1 MSDSGKFE
9 LNDDQ
14 LDNVVGGLQTF
25 QVGYKPGDPCPDC
38 GTELVADSIP
48 NWSKCPGCGNEY
60 VYSILKT
67 YEPGDVCPV
76 CGVGTLVDLGIG
88 INQCRC
94 PHCGMTSKAIEEW
107 LRGRAY
113 QCGYDNH
120 QWR

>member
-1 MSDSGKFE
+1 MNIKSESSGISA
-9 LNDDQ
+9 LTDDQ

-76 CGVGTLVDLGIG
+76 CGVGTLVSIPLGVG
-88 INQCRC
+88 QYRC
-94 PHCGMTSKAIEEW
+94 TNCGA
-107 LRGRAY
+107 GRRTI
-113 QCGYDNH
+113 QDGYSIS
-120 QWR
+120 